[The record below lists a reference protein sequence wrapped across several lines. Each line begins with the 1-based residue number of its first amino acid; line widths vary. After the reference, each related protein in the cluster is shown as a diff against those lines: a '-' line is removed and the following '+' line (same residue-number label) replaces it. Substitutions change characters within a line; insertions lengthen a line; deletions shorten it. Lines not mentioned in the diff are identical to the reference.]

1 MSMILGMLPSILMI
15 VAPILITAI
24 GGMICEKAGV
34 VNIALEG
41 LMAIG
46 ACTAAAA
53 HVLMEASGM
62 NHSLSLFLALAMGFV
77 TGGLFSLVH
86 AVAAINL
93 NADQTISG
101 TGINLLSS
109 GVTIF
114 ASQILFNSDRTRE
127 FRMGMQTDALGIY
140 PTAYIA
146 LVVVLLSW
154 FVLYKLPVGMHL
166 RACGERWFVLYKL
179 PVGMHLRAC
188 GEHPGAAESV
198 GINVKKMRYWAVFTS
213 GVLAGL
219 AGGCVVL
226 TQTIQYT
233 SNTINGRG
241 FIALAA
247 VSFGRWTPLG
257 VTGAALLFGT
267 AQAFAIIANNIPALK
282 VLPTEVFNILPY
294 MVTLAALVLFSGKN
308 YAPSAAGKPYE
319 KGAS

>member
-1 MSMILGMLPSILMI
+1 MMIWNMLPSVLMI

-24 GGMICEKAGV
+24 GGMISEKSGV

-41 LMAIG
+41 LMMIG
-46 ACTAAAA
+46 AMSAAAA
-53 HVLMEASGM
+53 HVLMEGSGM
-62 NHSLSLFLALAMGFV
+62 NHTLSLILAMVIGTV
-77 TGGLFSLVH
+77 IGGLFSLLH

-101 TGINLLSS
+101 TGINLLAS

-114 ASQILFNSDRTRE
+114 ASQILFNADRTKE
-127 FRMGMQTDALGIY
+127 FRMGMQTDALGFY

-154 FVLYKLPVGMHL
+154 FVLYKLP
-166 RACGERWFVLYKL
+166 F
-179 PVGMHLRAC
+179 GMHLRAC

-198 GINVKKMRYWAVFTS
+198 GINVKRIRYIAVLAS
-213 GVLAGL
+213 GMLAGL

-247 VSFGRWTPLG
+247 VSFGRWRPAG
-257 VTGAALLFGT
+257 VAGAALLFGT
-267 AQAFAIIANNIPALK
+267 AQAFAIIANNIPALR

-294 MVTLAALVLFSGKN
+294 VVTLVALVLFSGKN
-308 YAPSAAGKPYE
+308 YAPAAAGRPYE

>member
-1 MSMILGMLPSILMI
+1 MSMILGMLPSVLMI

-24 GGMICEKAGV
+24 GGMICEKSGV

-53 HVLMEASGM
+53 HVLMEMAGVPQT
-62 NHSLSLFLALAMGFV
+62 LSLFLALTMGFV
-77 TGGLFSLVH
+77 VGGLFSLIH

-101 TGINLLSS
+101 TGINLLST

-114 ASQILFNSDRTRE
+114 ASQILFNADRTKE
-127 FRMGMQTDALGIY
+127 FMMGMQTDALGIY

-146 LVVVLLSW
+146 VAVVVLSW
-154 FVLYKLPVGMHL
+154 ILLYKLP
-166 RACGERWFVLYKL
+166 F
-179 PVGMHLRAC
+179 GMHLRAC

-198 GINVKKMRYWAVFTS
+198 GINVKKMRYFAVISS

-247 VSFGRWTPLG
+247 VSFGRWSPLG
-257 VTGAALLFGT
+257 VTGAAFLFGT
-267 AQAFAIIANNIPALK
+267 AQAFAIIANNVPALK
-282 VLPTEVFNILPY
+282 ALPSEVFNILPY
-294 MVTLAALVLFSGKN
+294 VVTLVALVLSSGKN
-308 YAPSAAGKPYE
+308 YAPRAAGKPYE

>member
-1 MSMILGMLPSILMI
+1 MMIWNMLPSVLMI

-24 GGMICEKAGV
+24 GGMISEKSGV

-41 LMAIG
+41 LMMIG
-46 ACTAAAA
+46 AMSAAAA
-53 HVLMEASGM
+53 HVLMEGSGM
-62 NHSLSLFLALAMGFV
+62 NHTLSLVLAMVIGTV
-77 TGGLFSLVH
+77 IGGLFSLLH

-101 TGINLLSS
+101 TGINLLAS

-114 ASQILFNSDRTRE
+114 ASQILFNADRTKE
-127 FRMGMQTDALGIY
+127 FRMGMQTDALGFY

-154 FVLYKLPVGMHL
+154 FVLYKLP
-166 RACGERWFVLYKL
+166 F
-179 PVGMHLRAC
+179 GMHLRAC

-198 GINVKKMRYWAVFTS
+198 GINVKRIRYIAVLAS
-213 GVLAGL
+213 GMLAGL

-247 VSFGRWTPLG
+247 VSFGRWRPAG
-257 VTGAALLFGT
+257 VAGAALLFGT
-267 AQAFAIIANNIPALK
+267 AQAFAIIANNIPALR

-294 MVTLAALVLFSGKN
+294 VVTLVALVLFSGKN
-308 YAPSAAGKPYE
+308 YAPAAAGRPYE

>member
-1 MSMILGMLPSILMI
+1 MSTFFGVVPSILMI

-24 GGMICEKAGV
+24 GGMICEKSGV

-41 LMAIG
+41 LMSIG
-46 ACTAAAA
+46 ACTAAATQT
-53 HVLMEASGM
+53 LLEASKMTSG
-62 NHSLSLFLALAMGFV
+62 LSLFTALLLGSLL
-77 TGGLFSLVH
+77 GGLFSLIH
-86 AVAAINL
+86 AVASINL

-101 TGINLLSS
+101 TGINLLAT

-114 ASQILFNSDRTRE
+114 ASQILFNADRTKE
-127 FRMGMQTDALGIY
+127 FKMGMQTDALGIY

-146 LVVVLLSW
+146 IVVVILSW
-154 FVLYKLPVGMHL
+154 FILYKLP
-166 RACGERWFVLYKL
+166 F
-179 PVGMHLRAC
+179 GMHLRAC
-188 GEHPGAAESV
+188 GEHPSAAESV
-198 GINVKKMRYWAVFTS
+198 GINVRKIRYIAVLTS

-219 AGGCVVL
+219 AGGCCVL

-267 AQAFAIIANNIPALK
+267 AQAFAIVANNFPALR
-282 VLPTEVFNILPY
+282 VLPTELFNILPY
-294 MVTLAALVLFSGKN
+294 VVTLVALVLFSGKN
-308 YAPSAAGKPYE
+308 YAPRASGKPYV

>member
-1 MSMILGMLPSILMI
+1 MSMILGMFPSILMI

-24 GGMICEKAGV
+24 GGMICEKSGV

-46 ACTAAAA
+46 ACTAASS
-53 HVLMEASGM
+53 HVLMESAGVP
-62 NHSLSLFLALAMGFV
+62 HHLSIILALISGAFA
-77 TGGLFSLVH
+77 GGAFSLIH

-93 NADQTISG
+93 NANQTISG

-114 ASQILFNSDRTRE
+114 ASQILFSADRTQE
-127 FRMGMQTDALGIY
+127 FRMGMQTDFMGIY

-146 LVVVLLSW
+146 IAVVILSW
-154 FVLYKLPVGMHL
+154 FMLYKLP
-166 RACGERWFVLYKL
+166 F
-179 PVGMHLRAC
+179 GMHLRAC
-188 GEHPGAAESV
+188 GEHPSAAESV
-198 GINVKKMRYWAVFTS
+198 GINVKRMRYFAVLSS

-247 VSFGRWTPLG
+247 VSFGRWRPLG
-257 VTGAALLFGT
+257 VLGAAFLFGA
-267 AQAFAIIANNIPALK
+267 AQAFAIIANNIPALR

-294 MVTLAALVLFSGKN
+294 VTTLVALVLFSGKN
-308 YAPSAAGKPYE
+308 YAPRAAGKPYE

>member
-1 MSMILGMLPSILMI
+1 MSMILGMLPSVLMI

-41 LMAIG
+41 LMGIG
-46 ACTAAAA
+46 AFTAAAA

-62 NHSLSLFLALAMGFV
+62 NHSLSLMLALTMGFA
-77 TGGLFSLVH
+77 TGGLFSLIH
-86 AVAAINL
+86 AAAAINL

-101 TGINLLSS
+101 TGINLLAD

-114 ASQILFNSDRTRE
+114 ASQILFNADRTRE
-127 FRMGMQTDALGIY
+127 FRMGMQTDALGVY

-146 LVVVLLSW
+146 IAVVILAW
-154 FVLYKLPVGMHL
+154 FILYKLP
-166 RACGERWFVLYKL
+166 F
-179 PVGMHLRAC
+179 GMHLRAC

-198 GINVKKMRYWAVFTS
+198 GINVKRMRYFAVLAS

-247 VSFGRWTPLG
+247 VSFGRWRPMG
-257 VTGAALLFGT
+257 VFGAAMLFGT
-267 AQAFAIIANNIPALK
+267 AQAFSIIANNFPALR
-282 VLPTEVFNILPY
+282 VLPSEVFNILPY
-294 MVTLAALVLFSGKN
+294 VVTLVTLVLFSGKN
-308 YAPSAAGKPYE
+308 YAPSAAGRPYE

>member
-1 MSMILGMLPSILMI
+1 MSMILGMFPSILMI

-24 GGMICEKAGV
+24 GGMICEKSGV

-46 ACTAAAA
+46 ACTAASA
-53 HVLMEASGM
+53 HVLMESAGVPHHISII
-62 NHSLSLFLALAMGFV
+62 LALVSGAFA
-77 TGGLFSLVH
+77 GGTFSVIH

-101 TGINLLSS
+101 TGINLLAS

-114 ASQILFNSDRTRE
+114 ASQILFSADRTRE
-127 FRMGMQTDALGIY
+127 FRMGMQTDFLGIY

-146 LVVVLLSW
+146 IAVVVLSW
-154 FVLYKLPVGMHL
+154 FMLYKLPFGMHL
-166 RACGERWFVLYKL
+166 RS
-179 PVGMHLRAC
+179 C
-188 GEHPGAAESV
+188 GEHPSAAESV
-198 GINVKKMRYWAVFTS
+198 GINVKRMRYFAVLSS

-247 VSFGRWTPLG
+247 VSFGRWKPLG
-257 VTGAALLFGT
+257 VLGAAFLFGA
-267 AQAFAIIANNIPALK
+267 AQAFAIIANNIPALR

-294 MVTLAALVLFSGKN
+294 VTTLVALVLFSGKN
-308 YAPSAAGKPYE
+308 YAPRAAGKPYE

>member
-1 MSMILGMLPSILMI
+1 MSMILGMLPSVLMI

-41 LMAIG
+41 LMGIG
-46 ACTAAAA
+46 AFTAAAA

-62 NHSLSLFLALAMGFV
+62 NHSLSLMMALTMGFA
-77 TGGLFSLVH
+77 TGGLFSLIH
-86 AVAAINL
+86 AAAAINL

-101 TGINLLSS
+101 TGINLLAD

-114 ASQILFNSDRTRE
+114 ASQILFNADRTRE
-127 FRMGMQTDALGIY
+127 FRMGMQTDALGVY

-146 LVVVLLSW
+146 IAVVFLAW
-154 FVLYKLPVGMHL
+154 FILYKLP
-166 RACGERWFVLYKL
+166 F
-179 PVGMHLRAC
+179 GMHLRAC

-198 GINVKKMRYWAVFTS
+198 GINVKRMRYFAVLAS

-247 VSFGRWTPLG
+247 VSFGRWRPMG
-257 VTGAALLFGT
+257 VFGAAMLFGT
-267 AQAFAIIANNIPALK
+267 AQAFSIIANNFPALR
-282 VLPTEVFNILPY
+282 VLPSEVFNILPY
-294 MVTLAALVLFSGKN
+294 VVTLVTLVLFSGKN
-308 YAPSAAGKPYE
+308 YAPSAAGRPYE